1 MRILVPGIIVFA
13 IWCYISVSWYVCK
26 IKYLCDDPIPASKTI
41 AKTVPPTAPPEI
53 PVEDTEKTEVK
64 IRESNT
70 GAVIHFAYNST
81 APETDA
87 TLHTYLQD
95 FAERNKGKSIQLIGH
110 TDTTGAAE
118 YNYQLGLER
127 AEAVK
132 NMLVSKGFD
141 GGAITVTSKGEANP
155 QSENPNVTDRESDRR
170 VEIIIQ

>member
-1 MRILVPGIIVFA
+1 MRILVPGIVVFA
-13 IWCYISVSWYVCK
+13 IWCYASTYWYVCK
-26 IKYLCDDPIPASKTI
+26 IKYLCDDP
-41 AKTVPPTAPPEI
+41 VPPSGTMVQTAPAPPAET
-53 PVEDTEKTEVK
+53 PATSDTQEAEVK
-64 IRESNT
+64 ISEVDTST
-70 GAVIHFAYNST
+70 VIHFAYNST
-81 APETDA
+81 TPETDA

-110 TDTTGAAE
+110 TDTSGTAE

-141 GGAITVTSKGEANP
+141 AAAITLASKGENDPLAAP
-155 QSENPNVTDRESDRR
+155 SVADQESDRR

>member
-1 MRILVPGIIVFA
+1 MRFLVPGIIVFA
-13 IWCYISVSWYVCK
+13 IWCYASTYWYVCK
-26 IKYLCDDPIPASKTI
+26 IKYLCDDPVTSSGTI
-41 AKTVPPTAPPEI
+41 AQTAPPSLPET
-53 PVEDTEKTEVK
+53 PVASDTQEAEVK
-64 IRESNT
+64 IREIDT

-81 APETDA
+81 TPETDA

-110 TDTTGAAE
+110 TDTTGTAE

-141 GGAITVTSKGEANP
+141 AAAITLASKGE
-155 QSENPNVTDRESDRR
+155 TDPHAAPSVADQESDRR
-170 VEIIIQ
+170 VEIIFQ